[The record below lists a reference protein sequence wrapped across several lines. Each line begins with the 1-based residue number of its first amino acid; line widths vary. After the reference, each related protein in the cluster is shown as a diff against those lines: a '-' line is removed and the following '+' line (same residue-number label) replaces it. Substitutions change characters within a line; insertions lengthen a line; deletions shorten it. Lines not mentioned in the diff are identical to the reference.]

1 VIRPLRWLFLGL
13 IAAGLSSCSAIRKI
27 IVGPP
32 GPPLEQYRL
41 ILPVTEDGAS
51 ATPGPAVLSGTLGIA
66 PYITRGIYDDPG
78 IVFRINDVQ
87 LRAYPSK
94 EWAIPLR
101 DMLGDATETM
111 LRRSPLTAEAGV
123 FDPSR
128 RSQTSSWR
136 GTVREFEE
144 VDRGNRVLVAV
155 HLEAQIVLSATDSVV
170 WSGSHR
176 VERAVTEP
184 TTSMERV
191 VEGLS
196 AATADV
202 LSVLIQRARAELSGR
217 AAASVARP
225 PE

>member
-1 VIRPLRWLFLGL
+1 MIRPLRWLFLGL
-13 IAAGLSSCSAIRKI
+13 IAVGLPSCNAIRRV

-41 ILPVTEDGAS
+41 NLPGTDDGAS
-51 ATPGPAVLSGTLGIA
+51 ATPGPAVLSGTLAVA
-66 PYITRGIYDDPG
+66 PYVTRGIYDDPG

-101 DMLGDATETM
+101 DMLGEATETM
-111 LRRSPLTAEAGV
+111 LRRSALTAEPAV
-123 FDPSR
+123 FDPRSN
-128 RSQTSSWR
+128 RSQTYAWR

-155 HLEAQIVLSATDSVV
+155 NLEAQIVVVASDSVV

-176 VERAVTEP
+176 VEQAVADP
-184 TTSMERV
+184 TTSMQRV

-202 LSVLIQRARAELSGR
+202 LSTLIQRARAELGGR
-217 AAASVARP
+217 PASAARP
-225 PE
+225 PD